1 MEHSVGQFKGYGGL
15 NMHYQCW
22 LPDNKPKVILLFVHG
37 FAEHSGRYGNLVDY
51 FLSRGYGL
59 YGYDLRGHGKSAG
72 VRGYADRFSHFVDDL
87 DVFFK
92 LVQGRHPDSKIFLL
106 GHSTGGTIA
115 TAYTIL
121 HQQTGFEGLILSGAI
136 LSPPSDVPAV
146 TIFAARM
153 LSFILPKAGLYAMD
167 AATISQDKSVV
178 KAYLNDPLVYHGKVR
193 ARLGIELMN
202 AMDII
207 LRRIPEIRLPL
218 LIMHGAAD
226 RLSNPRGSEI
236 LYREASSADKTLKL
250 YPGYYHEILN
260 EPGRQQVLADIEA
273 WLNAHI

>member
-1 MEHSVGQFKGYGGL
+1 MKHSDGRFKGQDGL
-15 NMHYQCW
+15 NLYHQYW
-22 LPDNKPKVILLFVHG
+22 LPDDEPKAVLLVTHG

-51 FLSRGYGL
+51 FLPRGYGI
-59 YGYDLRGHGKSAG
+59 YAHDLRGHGKSEG
-72 VRGYADRFSHFVDDL
+72 VRGYADRFSHFVEDL
-87 DVFFK
+87 DIFFR
-92 LVQGRHPDSKIFLL
+92 LVQERHPGSRIFLL

-121 HQQTGFEGLILSGAI
+121 RQQAGFEGLILSGAI

-193 ARLGIELMN
+193 AGLGIELMN

-226 RLSNPRGSEI
+226 RLSNPRGS
-236 LYREASSADKTLKL
+236 
-250 YPGYYHEILN
+250 
-260 EPGRQQVLADIEA
+260 
-273 WLNAHI
+273 